1 MQSDTSRGT
10 FADVIHN
17 SPATMTAIAHQL
29 RDLIAEVYP
38 DVVEIPKPAEQH
50 AEYAIGRG
58 KANQVFGYICP
69 MAQYVRLGFYYGGS
83 LPDPE
88 GLLVGSGKRL
98 RHVKLYTAAEAE
110 RPAIRALIEVAVQE
124 RKTSGQ

>member
-1 MQSDTSRGT
+1 MQSDTGRGT

-17 SPATMTAIAHQL
+17 SPATMAAIAYQL
-29 RDLIAEVYP
+29 RDLIAEIYP

-50 AEYAIGRG
+50 VAYATGRG
-58 KANQVFGYICP
+58 KANQIFGYICP

-98 RHVKLYTAAEAE
+98 RHVKLYTTAEVE
-110 RPAIRALIEVAVQE
+110 RPAIHALIEAAVQE
-124 RKTSGQ
+124 RRQALG

>member
-10 FADVIHN
+10 FADLLQN
-17 SPATMTAIAHQL
+17 TPPAMAAVAHQL

-50 AEYAIGRG
+50 AEYAIAGR
-58 KANQVFGYICP
+58 KTNRVFGYICP
-69 MAQYVRLGFYYGGS
+69 MSQYVRLGFYYGGG

-88 GLLVGSGKRL
+88 TLLVGSGKRL
-98 RHVKLYTAAEAE
+98 RHVKLYTPAEAE
-110 RPAIRALIEVAVQE
+110 RPAIRALIEAAVQE
-124 RKTSGQ
+124 RTAATS